1 MHSAAHR
8 GVTVVTV
15 VTLLYASVL
24 KHHHW
29 VRVLVGR
36 KQTTVRVVCKPA
48 QPCPAQLR
56 RVKTAAAPKNVQAAP
71 AHRATKS
78 TGKAKSKPKAKTR
91 PSVRRSRGAGPAR

>member
-29 VRVLVGR
+29 VRILIGH
-36 KQTTVRVVCKPA
+36 KQTTVRVACSPGK
-48 QPCPAQLR
+48 PCPATLK
-56 RVKTAAAPKNVQAAP
+56 RVKIAKVAKVVQKAPLSHHGKKSKA
-71 AHRATKS
+71 RATKP
-78 TGKAKSKPKAKTR
+78 PKHKR
-91 PSVRRSRGAGPAR
+91 

>member
-24 KHHHW
+24 RHHHW
-29 VRVLVGR
+29 IRVLVGR
-36 KQTTVRVVCKPA
+36 KQTTVRVVCKPS

-56 RVKTAAAPKNVQAAP
+56 RVKTVAVPKKVQSAPAHAAPK
-71 AHRATKS
+71 S
-78 TGKAKSKPKAKTR
+78 KSKPKAKAKTR
-91 PSVRRSRGAGPAR
+91 AVSGRKPAR